1 MIGPLTQVLL
11 ICRQG
16 MHILEGNTSER
27 KLTNDKEIRNY
38 GTLIPRKY

>member
-16 MHILEGNTSER
+16 MRIREGDTSER
-27 KLTNDKEIRNY
+27 KLTNDKEN
-38 GTLIPRKY
+38 GNTEL